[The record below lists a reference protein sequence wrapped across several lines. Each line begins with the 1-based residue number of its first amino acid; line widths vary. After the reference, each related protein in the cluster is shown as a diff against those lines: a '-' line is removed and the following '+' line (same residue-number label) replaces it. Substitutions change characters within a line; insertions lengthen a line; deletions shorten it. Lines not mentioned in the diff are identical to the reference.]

1 MAVFFGSTRKS
12 CVCSI
17 FFSDTPLFEMF
28 LIYRLNWFVYF
39 DSAEKTT
46 QNNYFI
52 VSYFWYRE
60 NSDLQTSGRQI
71 KRCSDAAGPCEY
83 RQRCSK

>member
-1 MAVFFGSTRKS
+1 M
-12 CVCSI
+12 
-17 FFSDTPLFEMF
+17 
-28 LIYRLNWFVYF
+28 YF